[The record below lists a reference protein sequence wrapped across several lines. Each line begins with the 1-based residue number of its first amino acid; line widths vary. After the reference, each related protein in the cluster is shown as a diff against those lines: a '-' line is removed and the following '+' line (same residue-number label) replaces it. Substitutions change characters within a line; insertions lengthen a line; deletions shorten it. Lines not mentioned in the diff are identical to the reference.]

1 MNSAIVFDIRR
12 FSVHDGPGIR
22 TTVFLKGCPLRCV
35 WCHNPESWR
44 SSPEILFSPEKCSR
58 CGTCVMV
65 CPERCRTPIPGEA
78 PGFDR
83 SRCTACGRCADRCLS
98 GALELCGVRR
108 LPEEVLREV
117 LKDRIFYENSGGGLT
132 LSGGEP
138 MFSLDFTREL
148 LELARRNGIHVC
160 METCGFA
167 PPEQFREILPMVDLF
182 LFDIK
187 SVLPEKHRRFT
198 GRENGRILENLRLL
212 NRAGAELILRCPIVP
227 GWNDSEPELLGLA
240 ALAEELGQVR
250 AVEVEAYHPLGVSK
264 AHRLGLEGFRET
276 AFAPP
281 ELVMR
286 RVAAIASATRVPVRK
301 I

>member
-138 MFSLDFTREL
+138 M
-148 LELARRNGIHVC
+148 
-160 METCGFA
+160 
-167 PPEQFREILPMVDLF
+167 
-182 LFDIK
+182 
-187 SVLPEKHRRFT
+187 
-198 GRENGRILENLRLL
+198 RILENLRLL

-227 GWNDSEPELLGLA
+227 GWNDSEPELLGIA